1 MALIPMIS
9 CRGNIRQEC
18 LGLSIVGIVKSG
30 NQDAFIQ
37 NKDGVTRRYLDLQS
51 LHVVALAK
59 ATIMETSRFPV

>member
-9 CRGNIRQEC
+9 CRENIRQC

-37 NKDGVTRRYLDLQS
+37 NKEIGVTRR
-51 LHVVALAK
+51 
-59 ATIMETSRFPV
+59 